1 MATAVLRSACNDE
14 VDEMAVVVMDSAA
27 SADKQKGSGFRAQGS
42 RLISFPKPAA
52 RSPNPKPL
60 PSLPHT
66 GVGLV
71 LEGDAT
77 YDGLEVS
84 AVRMQGVEHGS

>member
-1 MATAVLRSACNDE
+1 MIPMTTAVRRSACNDE
-14 VDEMAVVVMDSAA
+14 VEERAVVVMDSVA
-27 SADKQKGSGFRAQGS
+27 SADKLK
-42 RLISFPKPAA
+42 
-52 RSPNPKPL
+52 

-71 LEGDAT
+71 LGGDAT
-77 YDGLEVS
+77 YDDLEVS

>member
-14 VDEMAVVVMDSAA
+14 VNEMAVVVMDSAA
-27 SADKQKGSGFRAQGS
+27 SADKQK
-42 RLISFPKPAA
+42 
-52 RSPNPKPL
+52 
-60 PSLPHT
+60 PSLPQT